1 MYMIER
7 DPCARPRDTSCEMG
21 PVNDISFAHARHMKK
36 VQDAYREFEA
46 RSCNGRERTVYN
58 RGQQNHE

>member
-36 VQDAYREFEA
+36 VQDAYREL
-46 RSCNGRERTVYN
+46 
-58 RGQQNHE
+58 